1 MLDLVGLLGYIIYM
15 NKTITQT
22 NEATMDK
29 EREINLAF
37 AEWLQTATKD
47 EQEPFWNI
55 VLKQQPS
62 KEQILAVMAAFCG
75 LKN

>member
-1 MLDLVGLLGYIIYM
+1 M
-15 NKTITQT
+15 NAT
-22 NEATMDK
+22 NHTSLKEIRMEK

>member
-1 MLDLVGLLGYIIYM
+1 MLNLLGLLGYIIYM
-15 NKTITQT
+15 NKTIAQT

-47 EQEPFWNI
+47 KQEPFWNI

-75 LKN
+75 FAD